1 MPEAFWSLTP
11 SPSPNGEGSD
21 YRGYPYLAVCV
32 VIGLW
37 GYPNTSTAIHQHLTP
52 ITQHPSLAVT
62 FCEICMPKA
71 VCEFE
76 TLVEMF
82 C

>member
-1 MPEAFWSLTP
+1 MNRTHSIPQRHQVNRFHRTLQPT
-11 SPSPNGEGSD
+11 
-21 YRGYPYLAVCV
+21 LA
-32 VIGLW
+32 
-37 GYPNTSTAIHQHLTP
+37 NHQHLTP

-62 FCEICMPKA
+62 FCEICMPEA